1 MAVAPAASFQLQPPA
16 PFNFN
21 QPEEWPRWKSR
32 FEQLRL
38 ASGLSA
44 AEDEQQV
51 STLLY
56 CLGEQAEEVLW
67 SANTSTADRPK
78 HDTLM
83 TKLDSFFKVRKN
95 VIYERAKFN
104 RCVQQ
109 LSETAEQFIITR
121 YNLSE
126 CCEYR
131 TMRNELLRDRLVV
144 GT

>member
-1 MAVAPAASFQLQPPA
+1 MAVAPDASFQLQPPA

-32 FEQLRL
+32 FEQFRL

-95 VIYERAKFN
+95 VIYEEPNSTGAYNN
-104 RCVQQ
+104 RVRL
-109 LSETAEQFIITR
+109 LSSL
-121 YNLSE
+121 LSHS
-126 CCEYR
+126 
-131 TMRNELLRDRLVV
+131 TISRNPASAGL
-144 GT
+144 

>member
-1 MAVAPAASFQLQPPA
+1 MAVAPDASFQLQPPA

-32 FEQLRL
+32 FEQFRL
-38 ASGLSA
+38 ALGLSA

-56 CLGEQAEEVLW
+56 CLGEQAEEVLR
-67 SANTSTADRPK
+67 SANTSTADRSK

-104 RCVQQ
+104 RRVQ
-109 LSETAEQFIITR
+109 
-121 YNLSE
+121 
-126 CCEYR
+126 
-131 TMRNELLRDRLVV
+131 
-144 GT
+144 